1 MRAGRQ
7 LRCGSVIRSGLP
19 SSLSY
24 PGAMMFSHGLEAGP
38 SNLAP
43 RLTRLR
49 RAALMS
55 LALTLTLGAS
65 ASAQLMQADFT
76 GGTQTLWGPSF
87 NGCCNTPF
95 ASLTYRGPNVSGSF
109 IFDQALV
116 PGGGSGYVNVPL
128 PLGVGQDPL
137 SIVLGDV
144 PGALTLTAADAVPGN
159 PVQVQYLNGQFNGFA
174 YFAAFMYNNHEYELD
189 VQGRTWTIYDRAGGV
204 ENLSNMAAYGYLN
217 SGLTNV
223 RPYEVPITTP
233 EPASLVLLGTG
244 LLGIA
249 GVARRRER

>member
-1 MRAGRQ
+1 M
-7 LRCGSVIRSGLP
+7 LT
-19 SSLSY
+19 
-24 PGAMMFSHGLEAGP
+24 HGFEAGHA
-38 SNLAP
+38 NFAR
-43 RLTRLR
+43 RLSRMR

-55 LALTLTLGAS
+55 LALFLALGTR
-65 ASAQLMQADFT
+65 ASAQLMQADFS
-76 GGTQTLWGPSF
+76 GGTLTLCGTDFVCDGS
-87 NGCCNTPF
+87 PF

-128 PLGVGQDPL
+128 PLGAGADPL

-144 PGALTLTAADAVPGN
+144 PGSLTLTAADGVVGN
-159 PVQVQYLNGQFNGFA
+159 PVQVQYYNGQFNGFA
-174 YFAAFMYNNHEYELD
+174 YFAAFMYDGHEYELD

-223 RPYEVPITTP
+223 RPYQVPVTTP
-233 EPASLVLLGTG
+233 EPASLVVLGTG

-249 GVARRRER
+249 GVARRRRER